1 MIVDTSYSEGTAVNL
16 QLNLNQ
22 FRVDFAL
29 NIDPAKNW
37 SSTDSSTQESNFI
50 GHLFNAIVGQ

>member
-1 MIVDTSYSEGTAVNL
+1 MKLSANGAESTGVNL

-22 FRVDFAL
+22 FPMDFAL

-37 SSTDSSTQESNFI
+37 PNTYSSYQKSNFM
-50 GHLFNAIVGQ
+50 GHFFNAIMGQ